1 MKITQYISVLAV
13 VILAA
18 TGCKKSFDDM
28 NKNENKPT
36 SVPAS
41 LLLNGVLF
49 SMYEAP
55 SSMKERWCQYYCCNY
70 DYYGNNRYDFG
81 AGDNN
86 YFILKNVVK
95 MQEEAIKGGAA
106 DLNPY
111 AALAKFF
118 KAYFITKMSLSMG
131 DVPMSE
137 ALLGSTK
144 LTPAYDS
151 QKKVFQQSLL
161 WLDSANNEL
170 AQLIAANDNSLD
182 GDFYFANKLTKWQ
195 KLVNTFRLRL
205 LVHLSKRTD
214 DAELNV
220 KQQFATILGNKTKY
234 PVMEDASDNLQFAFV
249 HPTNDYP
256 MSPDNFGFDALR
268 YNMTATYVGLLTQL
282 KDPRVFVTAEPAS
295 ALVSGGKSPASFDA
309 YVGASPGEDIG
320 AMYIKANGGQYSLI
334 NRKHFYE
341 TYTAE
346 PSIQVGYAEMCFN
359 IAEAINRGWVSSGP
373 LGTAEDYYKAGIK
386 TSLAFYN
393 IPETGTFDAFF
404 LKSGSPGSANVVYDK
419 YAIPVNFNT
428 YYTQTSVTYAGN
440 NANGLTQILN
450 QRYLALFRHSGLES
464 YFTWRR
470 TKVPDFTTGPGT
482 GNSARIALRFQ
493 YPSSEKTANT
503 ANYTNALQNQ
513 YSGNDDIN
521 GVMWLIK

>member
-1 MKITQYISVLAV
+1 MRHFQYTIIILV
-13 VILAA
+13 VLAA

-41 LLLNGVLF
+41 LLLNGILYK
-49 SMYEAP
+49 MYDAP
-55 SSMKERWCQYYCCNY
+55 SGMKERWCQYYCCNY

-81 AGDNN
+81 AGDDH
-86 YFILKNVVK
+86 YLTLKNVVK

-106 DLNPY
+106 QLNPY

-118 KAYFITKMSLSMG
+118 KAYFFTQMSLSMG

-144 LTPAYDS
+144 LTPVYDQ
-151 QKKVFQQSLL
+151 QKKVFQQSLQ

-170 AQLIAANDNSLD
+170 AQLIAANDASLD
-182 GDFYFANKLTKWQ
+182 GDFYYNNKLTKWQ

-205 LVHLSKRTD
+205 LLHLSKRID

-220 KQQFATILGNKTKY
+220 KQQFSAILSNKSKY
-234 PVMEDASDNLQFAFV
+234 PVMEDAGDNLQFV
-249 HPTNDYP
+249 YKHPTNDYP

-295 ALVSGGKSPASFDA
+295 ALVTGGKSPADFDA
-309 YVGASPGEDIG
+309 YLGASPGEDIG

-346 PSIQVGYAEMCFN
+346 PSIQIGFAEMCFN
-359 IAEAINRGWVSSGP
+359 IAEAINRGWVSSGQ

-386 TSLAFYN
+386 ASMAFYN
-393 IPETGTFDAFF
+393 IPETGAFDAFF

-419 YAIPVNFNT
+419 YAIAVNFNN
-428 YYTQTSVTYAGN
+428 YYAQTSVAYAGN
-440 NANGLTQILN
+440 NATGLTQILN

-470 TKVPDFTTGPGT
+470 TGVPTFTTGPGT

-493 YPSSEKTANT
+493 YAVSEKTANT
-503 ANYTNALQNQ
+503 TNYTSALQTQ

-521 GVMWLIK
+521 GVMWLVK

>member
-1 MKITQYISVLAV
+1 MKITQYIPVLAV

-28 NKNENKPT
+28 NRNENKPG

-55 SSMKERWCQYYCCNY
+55 SGMKERWCQYYCCNY

-86 YFILKNVVK
+86 YLVLKNVVK

-118 KAYFITKMSLSMG
+118 KAYFLTKMSLSMG
-131 DVPMSE
+131 DIPMSE
-137 ALLGSTK
+137 ALLGSAK
-144 LTPAYDS
+144 LTPAYDP

-170 AQLIAANDNSLD
+170 SQLIAANDNSLD

-214 DAELNV
+214 DADLNV
-220 KQQFATILGNKTKY
+220 KQQFAAILGNKTKY
-234 PVMEDASDNLQFAFV
+234 PVMEDAGDNLQFVFV

-268 YNMTATYVGLLTQL
+268 YNMTATYVGLLTRLQ
-282 KDPRVFVTAEPAS
+282 DPRVFVTAEPAS

-346 PSIQVGYAEMCFN
+346 PSIQIGYAEMCFN

-419 YAIPVNFNT
+419 HAISVNFNN
-428 YYTQTSVTYAGN
+428 YYTQTSVAYAGN

-493 YPSSEKTANT
+493 YPTSEKTANT
-503 ANYTNALQNQ
+503 TNYTSALQNQ